1 MYAGSDLLVNP
12 AGSRAFGAAA
22 PSQVVRAQ
30 CYPDLYHE
38 IFNEVESQPVFDL
51 LHDWLTSRF

>member
-1 MYAGSDLLVNP
+1 LLVNP